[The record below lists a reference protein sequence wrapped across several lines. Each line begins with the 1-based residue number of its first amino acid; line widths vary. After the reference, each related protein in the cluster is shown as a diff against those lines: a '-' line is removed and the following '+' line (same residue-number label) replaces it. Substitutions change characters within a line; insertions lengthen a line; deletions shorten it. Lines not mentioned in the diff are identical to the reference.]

1 MAYQAKRAS
10 KKSSGSGL
18 KIALIVC
25 FILLLAALGT
35 LLWLILQERN
45 SHGGS
50 HDTADRPGS
59 SFEVETDTGSH
70 TEPDKEPQVSAPD
83 YSAEL
88 AQAEAL
94 EAAGDPAA
102 ALSMITALPGWE
114 QDSGLSALAARCEA
128 ALSAREA
135 LLAEADA
142 LEAAGDYAAV
152 LELIREQP
160 DWENDELLS
169 TRAARCETAL
179 EELSAVLAKADKLAA
194 SYDYRGASALLETLE
209 NHETSTVI
217 RDRLA
222 YYAEEDSK
230 LVVYKDMSSITHIFF
245 HSLIVEP
252 SRAFDGDSRQ
262 TGYNQYMTTVSE
274 FIAILESMY
283 ERGYVLVSPHQVAGE
298 VEQPD
303 GTTRF
308 EYLEIRLPAGK
319 KPFMLSEDDVAY
331 YGDMICGITGM
342 NETPRFATTAGD
354 GFASRMVIG
363 EDGYVTCEYMDING
377 NVTYGD
383 YDVVPILE
391 HFCQEH
397 PDFSYHGARG
407 IIAPTAYE
415 GVFGYRT
422 KPSYEA
428 ALGSERYQQE
438 CDDARAVAQALR
450 DQGWDLASHSYGHPG
465 MGSATVEKVR
475 SDTEKFHNTAE
486 SIIGEVDIFIYPH
499 GDDIAGVEKYTMSN
513 EKFAILW
520 NDGFRYF
527 FNVDNCVAWH
537 QMGEHYFRG
546 NRRDL
551 DGFRMYNYPDSMNDL
566 IDARA
571 ILDPA
576 RPLPVPM
583 I

>member
-1 MAYQAKRAS
+1 MSYQAKRA
-10 KKSSGSGL
+10 KKGSGSGL
-18 KIALIVC
+18 KIALLVVSL
-25 FILLLAALGT
+25 LLLAALCVLG
-35 LLWLILQERN
+35 WLIFQSISEK
-45 SHGGS
+45 GGS
-50 HDTADRPGS
+50 KDTADNPPS
-59 SFEVETDTGSH
+59 SFEVEDKPQAGAEE
-70 TEPDKEPQVSAPD
+70 EPKPAAPD

-102 ALSMITALPGWE
+102 ALALIQALPDWE
-114 QDSGLSALAARCEA
+114 QDAALKAVYDRCEA
-128 ALSAREA
+128 AVKAVEA
-135 LLAEADA
+135 LHAEADA
-142 LEAAGDYAAV
+142 LEASGLYAEAAA
-152 LELIREQP
+152 LLREQ
-160 DWENDELLS
+160 DGWEEDPALS
-169 TRAARCETAL
+169 EQVARCEAAQAELDAL
-179 EELSAVLAKADKLAA
+179 LAKADKMAA
-194 SYDYRGASALLETLE
+194 SYDYVGAAELLQTAVNAE
-209 NHETSTVI
+209 NISLVQ
-217 RDRLA
+217 DRLA

-230 LVVYKDMSSITHIFF
+230 LVVYTDMSSITHIFF
-245 HSLIVEP
+245 HALIVDT

-262 TGYNQYMTTVSE
+262 TGYNQYMTTIAE
-274 FIAILESMY
+274 FNAILESMY

-298 VEQPD
+298 VEQAD

-308 EYLEIRLPAGK
+308 EYLEIRLPEGK
-319 KPFMLSEDDVAY
+319 KPFMLSEDDVSY
-331 YGDMICGITGM
+331 YGELVCGITGM
-342 NETPRFATTAGD
+342 DEIPRFATVDGD
-354 GFASRMVIG
+354 GFASRLVIG
-363 EDGYVTCEYMDING
+363 EDGYVTCEYMDAQG
-377 NVTYGD
+377 NISYGD

-407 IIAPTAYE
+407 IIAPTGFE

-428 ALGSERYQQE
+428 ALGTERYQQE
-438 CDDARAVAQALR
+438 CADAAAVAQALR
-450 DQGWDLASHSYGHPG
+450 EQGWDLASHSYGHPG
-465 MGSATVEKVR
+465 MGSRSVDKVR
-475 SDTEKFHNTAE
+475 SDTEKFHNTVE
-486 SIIGEVDIFIYPH
+486 SIIGELDIFIYPH

-527 FNVDNCVAWH
+527 FNVDNCKAWH

-551 DGFRMYNYPDSMNDL
+551 DGFRMYTYPDSMNDL

-583 I
+583 L